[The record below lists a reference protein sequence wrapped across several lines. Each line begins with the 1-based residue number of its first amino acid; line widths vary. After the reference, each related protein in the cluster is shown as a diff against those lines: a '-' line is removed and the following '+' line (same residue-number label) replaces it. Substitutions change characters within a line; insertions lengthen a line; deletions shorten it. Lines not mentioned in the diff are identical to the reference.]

1 MASEI
6 SARAE
11 IDPRAKIGE
20 NCKIFPFAYIEGDVE
35 IGDNCIIFPFVSILN
50 GTRMGSGNKVHQ
62 GSVVGALPQ
71 DFNFRGEKTECII
84 GNNNIIRENVV
95 INRATFASGETRIGD
110 DNFIMEGVHISH
122 DTVIDNDCVIGYGTK
137 IAGNCHIQRGAILS
151 SNVIANPGVRVGTC
165 AMVQSGC
172 RFSRDIPPYIVAAH
186 NPIKYAGVNA
196 TVLTNAGVDAKVQN
210 HLANAYRLVYG
221 GNTSLFD
228 AIMQI
233 EDQVPQ
239 SEERD
244 RVMQFLRETQIGVM
258 GKL

>member
-1 MASEI
+1 MSNI
-6 SARAE
+6 SPQAFV
-11 IDPRAKIGE
+11 DPSAKIG
-20 NCKIFPFAYIEGDVE
+20 NNVTIYPFAYIEGDVE
-35 IGDNCIIFPFVSILN
+35 IGDHSVIYPYVSIMA
-50 GTRMGSGNKVHQ
+50 GTRMGSRNTVYQ
-62 GSVVGALPQ
+62 GTVLGAVPQ
-71 DFNFRGEKTECII
+71 DFEYKGDSTVLVI
-84 GNNNIIRENVV
+84 GNGNTIRENVV

>member
-1 MASEI
+1 MMMPQNQHS
-6 SARAE
+6 SRM
-11 IDPRAKIGE
+11 
-20 NCKIFPFAYIEGDVE
+20 
-35 IGDNCIIFPFVSILN
+35 SS
-50 GTRMGSGNKVHQ
+50 THMGSRNTVYQ
-62 GSVVGALPQ
+62 GTVLGAVPQ
-71 DFNFRGEKTECII
+71 DFEYEGDSTVLVI
-84 GNNNIIRENVV
+84 GNGNIFRENVV

-137 IAGNCHIQRGAILS
+137 IAGNCHIQCGAILS

-172 RFSRDIPPYIVAAH
+172 GFSRDIPPYIVAAH

-196 TVLTNAGVDAKVQN
+196 TVLTNAGVEEKVQH

-228 AIMQI
+228 AIIQI

-244 RVMQFLRETQIGVM
+244 RVVQFLRETKIGVM